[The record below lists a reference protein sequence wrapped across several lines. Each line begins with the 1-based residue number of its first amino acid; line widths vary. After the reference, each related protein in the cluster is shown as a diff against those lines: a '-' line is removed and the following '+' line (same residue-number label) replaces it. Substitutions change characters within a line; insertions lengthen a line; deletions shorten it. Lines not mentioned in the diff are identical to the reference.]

1 MARRSSACL
10 LSPCTARCS
19 MDSSKVLRVLMDK
32 DLKVLMDKDLKV
44 LELPTASNKDLTA
57 STDSTKD
64 LHSPPTTRT
73 RLVWSTSACSTS

>member
-1 MARRSSACL
+1 
-10 LSPCTARCS
+10 
-19 MDSSKVLRVLMDK
+19 MDSSKVLRVLMDKDLKVLMDKDLKVLMDK